1 MAIPEYRIDYT
12 KATQDVYNHALWKG
26 YKFRKGRNL
35 DSWLSFAWSML
46 FQRKMTPFD
55 LMALKSFLE
64 KKKALDLKI
73 KCNQKLNYEDQMF
86 KTQYVGK
93 DGYIYMNKMVNRLE
107 MTNPKE
113 TARLNKKLEEYSEA
127 REKRFEEYE
136 KRCLKEM
143 SQKAYINNHYIV
155 KGNKIYRR

>member
-1 MAIPEYRIDYT
+1 
-12 KATQDVYNHALWKG
+12 
-26 YKFRKGRNL
+26 
-35 DSWLSFAWSML
+35 
-46 FQRKMTPFD
+46 
-55 LMALKSFLE
+55 
-64 KKKALDLKI
+64 
-73 KCNQKLNYEDQMF
+73 
-86 KTQYVGK
+86 
-93 DGYIYMNKMVNRLE
+93 

-136 KRCLKEM
+136 KRHLKEM